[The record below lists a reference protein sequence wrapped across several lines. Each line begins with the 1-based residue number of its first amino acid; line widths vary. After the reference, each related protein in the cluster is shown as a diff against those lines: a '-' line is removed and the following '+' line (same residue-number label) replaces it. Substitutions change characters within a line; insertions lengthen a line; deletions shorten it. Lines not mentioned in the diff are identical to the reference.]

1 MRKAGSLRTSGPPH
15 PQRPPHAAPPA
26 PHTRAHSHTR
36 SQYLYLQ
43 EPPGRRSREKPEQ
56 NSHPQ
61 DQTALPA
68 GHQGPQP
75 TEGPAEPSGP
85 RWTGE
90 TPGEGKALGRSMAP
104 GMGSIGSTCL
114 RAWGGPLPAPFL
126 APWAPLPPSSGLCPP
141 WLPPHSGSRA
151 SSPSWVRSAQCAVPT
166 MPLTLR
172 HTCLWGPGLSLRSPG
187 LQAKLSPRSVLP
199 CLPHR
204 DPQLPGRPAS
214 TQDLA
219 HGRPSK
225 STCIYSE
232 TAARV
237 QLITAPAY

>member
-26 PHTRAHSHTR
+26 PHTHAHPHTR

-126 APWAPLPPSSGLCPP
+126 LPGLLCHPRQVSAPHGSHHTRAPGPHLLLGSALP
-141 WLPPHSGSRA
+141 
-151 SSPSWVRSAQCAVPT
+151 SAQ
-166 MPLTLR
+166 
-172 HTCLWGPGLSLRSPG
+172 S
-187 LQAKLSPRSVLP
+187 QP
-199 CLPHR
+199 CP
-204 DPQLPGRPAS
+204 
-214 TQDLA
+214 
-219 HGRPSK
+219 
-225 STCIYSE
+225 
-232 TAARV
+232 
-237 QLITAPAY
+237 